1 MSDSG
6 LPELDVARVRRW
18 AERQVPAEHLD
29 RVRAEC
35 QLAPRHLT
43 IVERTPPWQ
52 DAAEAEWIIQPVARL
67 RYTKMNRRWTLYWP
81 DRNSRFSYLS
91 TAGSVCPSR
100 GPARGNRRRPDR
112 HLLGLMRTDGGR
124 GALRTGL
131 A

>member
-29 RVRAEC
+29 RVRVEC

-81 DRNSRFSYLS
+81 DRNSRFHIYQQLDPSPRVADLLAEIDADP
-91 TAGSVCPSR
+91 TAIFWG
-100 GPARGNRRRPDR
+100 
-112 HLLGLMRTDGGR
+112 
-124 GALRTGL
+124 
-131 A
+131 